1 MSMMSY
7 FFLGE
12 IHAKGGDKAR
22 AIAALEKARE
32 IDPKNPFI
40 QRKLDQLK
48 GD

>member
-1 MSMMSY
+1 MMSY

-12 IHAKGGDKAR
+12 LHAKGGDKAK
-22 AIAALEKARE
+22 AIAAFEKAQALN
-32 IDPKNPFI
+32 PKNPMI